1 MPGYAYHL
9 LLGLLYLPIV
19 TLGSLLNLFMLLII
33 ITTPKLR
40 HDPRNVFILT
50 LAVSDFF
57 LCNFT
62 SPLTLW
68 DQMLQNFFPCH
79 WCTRVMVKVQLTG

>member
-1 MPGYAYHL
+1 
-9 LLGLLYLPIV
+9 
-19 TLGSLLNLFMLLII
+19 MLIFS
-33 ITTPKLR
+33 TSKLR
-40 HDPRNVFILT
+40 IDPRNSFIVA

-68 DQMLQNFFPCH
+68 STLEGH
-79 WCTRVMVKVQLTG
+79 WPLGPK

>member
-1 MPGYAYHL
+1 MVQWHSEMPEYAYHL
-9 LLGLLYLPIV
+9 LLGLYLPIV
-19 TLGSLLNLFMLLII
+19 IFGSLLNTILLAVILS
-33 ITTPKLR
+33 TRKLR
-40 HDPRNVFILT
+40 IDPRNSFIVA

-68 DQMLQNFFPCH
+68 STLEGH
-79 WCTRVMVKVQLTG
+79 WPLGPRLVTT

>member
-1 MPGYAYHL
+1 M
-9 LLGLLYLPIV
+9 
-19 TLGSLLNLFMLLII
+19 TLGGR
-33 ITTPKLR
+33 KLR
-40 HDPRNVFILT
+40 LDPRNSFIVA

-68 DQMLQNFFPCH
+68 HPRHKALFVSTDYPQTKLDRLP
-79 WCTRVMVKVQLTG
+79 LTGSRRMYE